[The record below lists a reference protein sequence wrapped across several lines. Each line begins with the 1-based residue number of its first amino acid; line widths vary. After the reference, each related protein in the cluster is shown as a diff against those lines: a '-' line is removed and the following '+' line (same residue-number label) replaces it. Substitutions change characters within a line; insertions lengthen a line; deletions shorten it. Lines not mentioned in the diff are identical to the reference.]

1 MDQRL
6 ILVTLV
12 GMMAVTYIPRLLPAL
27 TLSSRELPPVVVKW
41 LSYVPTA
48 VLSAML
54 VPSLLAPEGMI
65 NLSFDNLYLWVA
77 IPTFA
82 VAMFTRNFFGTV
94 ATGMGLVAA
103 VRYFIT

>member
-1 MDQRL
+1 MDQKL
-6 ILVTLV
+6 ILFTLV

-27 TLSSRELPPVVVKW
+27 TLSSRELPPVIVKW

-54 VPSLLAPEGMI
+54 VPSLIAPEGSI
-65 NLSFDNLYLWVA
+65 SLGFDNIYFWVA

-94 ATGMGLVAA
+94 AVGMGLVAA
-103 VRYFIT
+103 VRYFL

>member
-1 MDQRL
+1 MDQKL
-6 ILVTLV
+6 ILITLV
-12 GMMAVTYIPRLLPAL
+12 GMMAVTYIPRLLPVL
-27 TLSSRELPPVVVKW
+27 TLSSRELPPVIVKW

-54 VPSLLAPEGMI
+54 VPSLLAPEGSI
-65 NLSFDNLYLWVA
+65 NLGFENLYFWVA

-94 ATGMGLVAA
+94 AVGMGLVAA
-103 VRYFIT
+103 VRYFL